1 MNNRITKFLAI
12 ALFLLNISQIVK
24 GEAVDAVTGATP
36 VKLKIEANVDKQLVL
51 DVSYEENSVIREA
64 PLGLNVDHR
73 LLGKDAQQLSKEKK
87 ENNTLVYEFQQ
98 VDGSRF
104 FLDARI
110 FPDGIAL
117 RYRVPA
123 DGPVCIY
130 GEETSFI
137 FPSQT
142 KAWYAS
148 GPFQYGWLQEYQERE
163 TDHIEGE
170 LLAPPAT
177 FRLPNGIYAAI
188 TEANLFNY
196 HGAVL
201 LGTAPNCVRFGYVE
215 NKGHVET
222 GIVTGLPPTKYWHE
236 EVRDIPWIVSPKEG
250 EPGNCYSLACP
261 YAGKRF
267 ERPGE

>member
-12 ALFLLNISQIVK
+12 ALFLLNISQVAK

-36 VKLKIEANVDKQLVL
+36 VKLKIEANADKQLVL

-117 RYRVPA
+117 RYPMRRRQA
-123 DGPVCIY
+123 C
-130 GEETSFI
+130 
-137 FPSQT
+137 
-142 KAWYAS
+142 
-148 GPFQYGWLQEYQERE
+148 
-163 TDHIEGE
+163 
-170 LLAPPAT
+170 PPAAG
-177 FRLPNGIYAAI
+177 RSQNRHDALSRGRIPRCSPNI
-188 TEANLFNY
+188 
-196 HGAVL
+196 
-201 LGTAPNCVRFGYVE
+201 
-215 NKGHVET
+215 
-222 GIVTGLPPTKYWHE
+222 
-236 EVRDIPWIVSPKEG
+236 
-250 EPGNCYSLACP
+250 
-261 YAGKRF
+261 
-267 ERPGE
+267 

>member
-12 ALFLLNISQIVK
+12 ALFLLNISQVAK

-36 VKLKIEANVDKQLVL
+36 VKLKIEANADKQLVL

-117 RYRVPA
+117 RMYL
-123 DGPVCIY
+123 
-130 GEETSFI
+130 
-137 FPSQT
+137 
-142 KAWYAS
+142 W
-148 GPFQYGWLQEYQERE
+148 
-163 TDHIEGE
+163 
-170 LLAPPAT
+170 
-177 FRLPNGIYAAI
+177 
-188 TEANLFNY
+188 
-196 HGAVL
+196 
-201 LGTAPNCVRFGYVE
+201 
-215 NKGHVET
+215 
-222 GIVTGLPPTKYWHE
+222 
-236 EVRDIPWIVSPKEG
+236 
-250 EPGNCYSLACP
+250 
-261 YAGKRF
+261 
-267 ERPGE
+267 

>member
-12 ALFLLNISQIVK
+12 TLFLLNISLVAK
-24 GEAVDAVTGATP
+24 GEAVDVVTGATP

-163 TDHIEGE
+163 TDHVEGE

-215 NKGHVET
+215 NKGHMET
-222 GIVTGLPPTKYWHE
+222 GIVTGLPPRNTGMKKCVIY
-236 EVRDIPWIVSPKEG
+236 RGSCLRKRG
-250 EPGNCYSLACP
+250 
-261 YAGKRF
+261 AGKLLL
-267 ERPGE
+267 PGVSLCWQKI